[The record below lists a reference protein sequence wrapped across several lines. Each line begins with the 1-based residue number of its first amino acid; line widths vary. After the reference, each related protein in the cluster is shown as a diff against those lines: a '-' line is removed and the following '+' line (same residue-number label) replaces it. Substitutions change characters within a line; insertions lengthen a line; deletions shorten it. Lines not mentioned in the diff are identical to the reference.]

1 MLKVSVVTATR
12 AEYGILKPLIKKLD
26 WDNDIELQLI
36 ATGTHLSQKYG
47 FTVSEICD
55 DNFKIFKRIPI
66 LEDGNSPYDISLTM
80 ANALKGFAE
89 YFRDNQPDL
98 VILLGDRTEMLAIA
112 SAAMNERVPIC
123 HIHGGEVTEGAVDE
137 CVRHA
142 ITKMSYMHFASTENY
157 KNRIIQLG
165 EQPEN
170 VYNSGALSVENILN
184 TNLLSKDELL
194 SELDI
199 PSGAEYAVVTF
210 HPVTLEENSHEWQ
223 IESLYKAMRS
233 FKNMYYIVTK
243 SNADAGGELINQKIE
258 GYSKK
263 DSHIRVV
270 SSLGMKKYLSAVKHA
285 EFVLGNSSSGVI
297 EAPTIGTPTVNVGD
311 RQRGRLMPETVISCS
326 NEAEDIIEAINNAL
340 QMEHKPSGLYGDGNT
355 SEIIVSA
362 IKEKFK
368 NPIKLKKKF
377 YDINQGE
384 SS

>member
-26 WDNDIELQLI
+26 CDDDIELQLV

-66 LEDGNSPYDISLTM
+66 LEDGNSSYDISVTM

-89 YFRDNQPDL
+89 YFRDNHPDL
-98 VILLGDRTEMLAIA
+98 VIILGDRTEMLAIA

-210 HPVTLEENSHEWQ
+210 HPVTLEENSYEWQ
-223 IESLYKAMRS
+223 IESLYKAMCS
-233 FKNMYYIVTK
+233 FENMYYIVTK

-258 GYSKK
+258 EYSEK

-326 NEAEDIIEAINNAL
+326 NEAGDIITAINNTL

-368 NPIKLKKKF
+368 NPIELKKKF
-377 YDINQGE
+377 YDMNQGE
-384 SS
+384 NS

>member
-1 MLKVSVVTATR
+1 MLKVSAVTATR

-263 DSHIRVV
+263 RQSYK
-270 SSLGMKKYLSAVKHA
+270 GC
-285 EFVLGNSSSGVI
+285 FVPWN
-297 EAPTIGTPTVNVGD
+297 EK
-311 RQRGRLMPETVISCS
+311 ISERSKAC
-326 NEAEDIIEAINNAL
+326 
-340 QMEHKPSGLYGDGNT
+340 
-355 SEIIVSA
+355 
-362 IKEKFK
+362 
-368 NPIKLKKKF
+368 
-377 YDINQGE
+377 
-384 SS
+384 

>member
-184 TNLLSKDELL
+184 TNLLSKDDLL

>member
-26 WDNDIELQLI
+26 CDDDIELQLV

-66 LEDGNSPYDISLTM
+66 LEDGNSSYDISVTM

-89 YFRDNQPDL
+89 YFRDNHPDL
-98 VILLGDRTEMLAIA
+98 VIILGDRTEMLAIA

-199 PSGAEYAVVTF
+199 PSGAEYAAVTF
-210 HPVTLEENSHEWQ
+210 HPVTLEENSYEWQ
-223 IESLYKAMRS
+223 IESLYKAMCS
-233 FKNMYYIVTK
+233 FENMYYIVTK

-258 GYSKK
+258 EYSEK

-326 NEAEDIIEAINNAL
+326 NEAGDIITAINNTL

-368 NPIKLKKKF
+368 NPIELKKKF
-377 YDINQGE
+377 YDMNQGE
-384 SS
+384 NS